1 MRPDA
6 HSRIAFAFTLA
17 TTVVVAARTQTPSV
31 VPPTAVAVTVEGCLY
46 KEVDVPGRHVPDQ
59 MRSRTVT
66 DEDFVL
72 SGTKMIKGTEPPST
86 ATSPPDKPV
95 GASTTA
101 TASNSTMY
109 KVKGASLK
117 LGEHAGHRV
126 QVDGTFDHQERA
138 GKPSSFAFD
147 LVTLNG
153 TALRPVSGECPK
165 K

>member
-1 MRPDA
+1 MPMA
-6 HSRIAFAFTLA
+6 VLLSHFALA
-17 TTVVVAARTQTPSV
+17 TTAAVAARTQTPSA
-31 VPPTAVAVTVEGCLY
+31 VPPTAVAVTVEGCLF
-46 KEVDVPGRHVPDQ
+46 KEVDVPGRHVPEQ

-66 DEDFVL
+66 DEDYVL
-72 SGTKMIKGTEPPST
+72 SGTKMIKGTKPPST

-95 GASTTA
+95 GDSITSTD
-101 TASNSTMY
+101 SNSTMY

-117 LGEHAGHRV
+117 LDEHAGHRV
-126 QVDGTFDHQERA
+126 QIDGTFDHQERA
-138 GKPSSFAFD
+138 GKPTSFAFD